1 MRTLVIVDNP
11 KNWPLTLQGVEIV
24 PARTYLTDPSFST
37 LRNTKVF
44 NLCKSY
50 RYQATGYYVSLLA
63 EARGHKPIPKLTT
76 IQDMKSQTIVRFVSD
91 DMDQLIQHSL
101 EPIQSDKFVLS
112 VYFGKNLA
120 KRYDRLSSQL
130 FKIFNMP
137 LLRAQ
142 FVHQK
147 KWALQSIHP
156 IAGNDIPDGHRPFVI
171 EVANEFFARRP
182 LSTPRKP
189 SPRFDLA
196 ILHNPDAAEAPSGAK
211 AIRRFVKAAQGLNM
225 EVELIG
231 RDDYGRLAE
240 FDALFIRETTNVN
253 HHTYRFARRAAAEG
267 MVVMDDPESILKCTN
282 KVFLAELLE
291 RHRISIPKTMI
302 VHKDNLEQV
311 GELLGYPCILKQ
323 PDSSFSNGVEKACDR
338 DQLLE
343 KGKRLLNI
351 SELIIAQEYVPTDYD
366 WRIGILDK
374 KPLFACKYF
383 MAKNHWQ
390 VINRS
395 GKRKDEGLF
404 ETLPLT
410 AVPEKVVQAA
420 LRAANLIGDGLYGV
434 DVKQTDKKIHVIEVN
449 DNPNID
455 AGVEDQVLKDDLYAM
470 VMSSFLRRIERRKEP
485 CSKVDEIAKN
495 AGSSNYCS
503 VSPLNCK

>member
-11 KNWPLTLQGVEIV
+11 KYWPLNLEGVEIV
-24 PARTYLTDPSFST
+24 PARSYLTDPRFST

-91 DMDQLIQHSL
+91 DIDQLIQKSL
-101 EPIQSDKFVLS
+101 EPIQSDRFVMS
-112 VYFGKNLA
+112 IYFGKNLA

-130 FKIFNMP
+130 FKLFNMP
-137 LLRAQ
+137 LIQAQ

-147 KWALQSIHP
+147 KWALQSINP
-156 IAGNDIPDGHRPFVI
+156 IAGNDIPDAHRPFVI

-182 LSTPRKP
+182 LAAPRRP

-196 ILHNPDAAEAPSGAK
+196 ILRNPGALEAPSGEK
-211 AIRRFVKAAQGLNM
+211 ALKRFIKAGHALEL
-225 EVELIG
+225 EVELID

-267 MVVMDDPESILKCTN
+267 MVVIDDPESILKCTN

-291 RHRISIPKTMI
+291 RHRISTPKTVI
-302 VHKDNLEQV
+302 IHRDNLEQA
-311 GELLGYPCILKQ
+311 GALLGYPCILKQ

-338 DQLLE
+338 SELLE
-343 KGKRLLNI
+343 KGKRLLND
-351 SELIIAQEYVPTDYD
+351 SELIIAQEYVPTEYD

-383 MAKNHWQ
+383 MAKDHWQ
-390 VINRS
+390 IINRT

-404 ETLPLT
+404 ETLPLD

-420 LRAANLIGDGLYGV
+420 LKAANLIGDGLYGV
-434 DVKQTDKKIHVIEVN
+434 DVKQTDRKICVIEVN

-455 AGVEDQVLKDDLYAM
+455 AGVEDRVLRDDLYKTI
-470 VMSSFLRRIERRKEP
+470 MSSFLSRIERRKEAS
-485 CSKVDEIAKN
+485 SK
-495 AGSSNYCS
+495 
-503 VSPLNCK
+503 